1 MGTNRVGKA
10 LSAAHDYGSSR
21 LFAGLGISS
30 QSTQTIER
38 LRGEYRR
45 KEICVFTG
53 AGVSF
58 TKAKHYPSPG
68 WWDLLLQTYGS
79 IQPRLKPR
87 NLCERFEELRKNHPT
102 AWEMASALVREA
114 SGETAFLEA
123 MRRVLVGQT
132 GRDMRYKR
140 LPMAYLKHANTL
152 NAVIA
157 FCSSLRSIRVHP
169 CLMPNPKVR
178 AVLTL
183 NYDWFLEGGA
193 TQKYNAAPFKPVASL
208 DSREDP
214 ARLPVYHIHGY
225 VPHDIREKPE
235 HSLVLTVESY
245 RKAYRPGTFT
255 SRTLE
260 DFLGNFTTLFIGIS
274 FEDELLMRR
283 LEAIARGKGTPDH
296 FALMH
301 HGSSP
306 RLLNRLDSAGV
317 HPILYCCHDQIPSI
331 LGHVYKAGLPRNTKI
346 PLEVKTGSTNHAE
359 VETKRISSAEYWELL
374 LFNKS

>member
-1 MGTNRVGKA
+1 MGTDRVAKVV
-10 LSAAHDYGSSR
+10 SAAHDYASSR
-21 LFAGLGISS
+21 LFAGLGISP
-30 QSTQTIER
+30 QSIQTLEW
-38 LRGEYRR
+38 LCGEYRR

-79 IQPRLKPR
+79 IQPRLKPK
-87 NLCERFEELRKNHPT
+87 NLCERFEKLRKKHPT

-114 SGETAFLEA
+114 RSEATFLGA

-140 LPMAYLKHANTL
+140 LPMTYLKHANTL

-157 FCSSLRSIRVHP
+157 FCSCLRSIRVHP
-169 CLMPNPKVR
+169 CLEPNPKVR

-235 HSLVLTVESY
+235 HPLVLTVESY
-245 RKAYRPGTFT
+245 RKAYRPATFT

-283 LEAIARGKGTPDH
+283 LAVIARGNGTPDH

-301 HGSSP
+301 HGSSL
-306 RLLNRLDSAGV
+306 RLLNRLNSARV

-331 LGHVYKAGLPRNTKI
+331 LGHVYKAGLPRDTNI
-346 PLEVKTGSTNHAE
+346 PLEVKTGSKNFAK
-359 VETKRISSAEYWELL
+359 VERNQISSDECWELL
-374 LFNKS
+374 LFNKP